1 MRKTLTQEEKMLIAL
16 KEASPNGLH
25 PTYFVVD
32 LHVYQYGRAI
42 NTLRKG
48 FNCECKNGFRC
59 SAQEHIYNK
68 RMSDGTTCFFY
79 EKSGSHVD
87 WEKMRK
93 DTVEKLKESEVVEN
107 GLF

>member
-1 MRKTLTQEEKMLIAL
+1 MSNKTLTQEEKMLIAL
-16 KEASPNGLH
+16 KENPSGLH

-68 RMSDGTTCFFY
+68 RMGDGTTKFFY

-87 WEKMRK
+87 WEKMR
-93 DTVEKLKESEVVEN
+93 TETIEKLRDKEPEA